1 MFKYL
6 EPIHHLNIDDST
18 AQLLVAKAY
27 QYYSTHSCESYAAI
41 PDAHSAKAFSAF
53 VRFFKC
59 MNSNKKIDEDL
70 FQNYLKNEA
79 LKGKPQTISLI
90 NTCIGE
96 IFSIQRTR
104 IIFSE
109 TISPSFPSI
118 NIPNSKG
125 KNARFIKSFDYRI
138 DAIISSNYCNRLL
151 VPEIYFIFTLDD
163 GSIIKIKIDIRLFN
177 EFRKNIA
184 LNIKKII
191 ENESVNLLK

>member
-6 EPIHHLNIDDST
+6 EPIRHLNIDDPTS
-18 AQLLVAKAY
+18 QLLVAKAY
-27 QYYSTHSCESYAAI
+27 QYYSTHSSESYSAI
-41 PDAHSAKAFSAF
+41 PDANSAKAFSAF
-53 VRFFKC
+53 VRYFKC
-59 MNSNKKIDEDL
+59 INSNKKIDEDL
-70 FQNYLKNEA
+70 LQNYLKNEV

-90 NTCIGE
+90 NTCIAE
-96 IFSIQRTR
+96 IISIQRTR
-104 IIFSE
+104 ILFSE
-109 TISPSFPSI
+109 TIPPVLPSI

-125 KNARFIKSFDYRI
+125 KNIRFIKSFDYRI

-163 GSIIKIKIDIRLFN
+163 GSIIKMRIDIRLFN
-177 EFRKNIA
+177 EFRKNLS